1 MDEDATPGPP
11 PASPAFL
18 IMSLGRRLRE
28 EVEHELATHRISMRH
43 FSALGH
49 LAREPGSS
57 YSELARRAGITVQ
70 SMQAT
75 LRHLE
80 DLGAVERRTAPGRG
94 LSAELVL
101 TDQGDTL
108 LAAGR
113 QLISAADERLLAT
126 LPTEQRAILGR
137 LLFDVF
143 RATASPEAAA
153 SGRRP
158 R

>member
-1 MDEDATPGPP
+1 MDEDATTEPP
-11 PASPAFL
+11 PISPAFL
-18 IMSLGRRLRE
+18 IMSLGRRIRE
-28 EVEHELATHRISMRH
+28 EVEQGLASHRISLRH

-49 LAREPGSS
+49 LAREPGLS

-94 LSAELVL
+94 LSAELHL
-101 TDQGDTL
+101 TGQGTEL
-108 LAAGR
+108 LADGR
-113 QLISAADERLLAT
+113 QLVTAADERLLAT
-126 LPTEQRAILGR
+126 LPADQRVTLGR
-137 LLFDVF
+137 LLLTVF
-143 RATASPEAAA
+143 RAAATPDEAT
-153 SGRRP
+153 SGGRP